1 MPSRN
6 RPRSESFAEHPHA
19 ALANLK
25 GHNPVQHRARMA
37 APRSG
42 LRPLA
47 HDPDGGARRPR
58 ARQRGLDAD
67 SDPSPLPP
75 QIMIQ
80 GDTPM
85 AATQACLSIPS
96 ERPRTGTLI
105 RVTEPEPRS
114 LRSSPGFA
122 SESSSG
128 LPPSPSPSESRVASF
143 SEPVLRR
150 LFLSPA
156 AALPVSA
163 ASESSLHAVGGR
175 LIRPG

>member
-1 MPSRN
+1 
-6 RPRSESFAEHPHA
+6 
-19 ALANLK
+19 
-25 GHNPVQHRARMA
+25 
-37 APRSG
+37 
-42 LRPLA
+42 
-47 HDPDGGARRPR
+47 
-58 ARQRGLDAD
+58 
-67 SDPSPLPP
+67 
-75 QIMIQ
+75 
-80 GDTPM
+80 M

-156 AALPVSA
+156 AASPVSA
-163 ASESSLHAVGGR
+163 SESNLHAVGAALSSSSKAPPKAPISR
-175 LIRPG
+175 R